1 VASYRGRTAAATE
14 ATAWAMT
21 TAVTSAAA
29 AANLAPFALLIG
41 DPLTML
47 LGALVRRGFR
57 IEGGA
62 VVVAL
67 AAVTA

>member
-1 VASYRGRTAAATE
+1 
-14 ATAWAMT
+14 MT

-62 VVVAL
+62 VAVAL

>member
-1 VASYRGRTAAATE
+1 MTTTVASA
-14 ATAWAMT
+14 
-21 TAVTSAAA
+21 AAA

-57 IEGGA
+57 IRGGA
-62 VVVAL
+62 VAVAS